1 MAAPRPATPAMS
13 DTQPVVAV
21 AVALG
26 LICAAAPRPTLAEES
41 KDEQTQETPDKDRE
55 DDKREESLGDLLD
68 SLDDRRDQR
77 QRRRRQQDGE
87 QRERD
92 DVPLEELDLEQA
104 RARGFDFG
112 DDQDDRAGGGAS
124 LTAVTAGAVVHGAGH
139 FAAGNARAGWWLAG
153 SQAAGAGLLTAGILG
168 TNRSRG
174 GGPFGMAR
182 IAGVIGA
189 GLLGAGYL
197 ADIAGTLPT
206 DRERRGLPRNDS
218 LHREFELEA
227 GYRFR
232 RTEGSPLS
240 HFAHARAAIDGGF
253 WSVSART
260 EHELQLAASSVGLEA
275 TLDPAVSRSR
285 LTRPTLVVGGDYL
298 YSGET
303 GEFRRWSA
311 FALAGGSVDLGLI
324 SPGLSEFAVG
334 ALVGGERSWLD
345 WGRGTYADWVPSAR
359 VFSHFNL
366 GRRLHTR
373 VSYRLDTNDW
383 LAADRNLA
391 GIGEVSL
398 RFDTDGPFDLR
409 LGGMLGGGIGITTA
423 LQYRP

>member
-1 MAAPRPATPAMS
+1 MS

-26 LICAAAPRPTLAEES
+26 FICAAAPRPTLAEGS
-41 KDEQTQETPDKDRE
+41 KGEQAEETPEKDRE
-55 DDKREESLGDLLD
+55 DIDGEESLGDLLD
-68 SLDDRRDQR
+68 SLDDQPDRREQ
-77 QRRRRQQDGE
+77 RRRQQDGE

-92 DVPLEELDLEQA
+92 DVPLEKLDLERA
-104 RARGFDFG
+104 RARGFEFG
-112 DDQDDRAGGGAS
+112 DDQDDRSGGGAS
-124 LTAVTAGAVVHGAGH
+124 LTAATAGAVVHGAGH
-139 FAAGNARAGWWLAG
+139 FAAGNTRAGWWLTG

-168 TNRSRG
+168 TNRSHG
-174 GGPFGMAR
+174 GSTVGMAR
-182 IAGVIGA
+182 IAGVLGA

-218 LHREFELEA
+218 LHRQFEVEA

-240 HFAHARAAIDGGF
+240 HFVHASAKLDGGV
-253 WSVSART
+253 WSVAART

-275 TLDPAVSRSR
+275 SLDPAVSRSR
-285 LTRPTLVVGGDYL
+285 LTHPTVVVGGDYL

-303 GEFRRWSA
+303 GEFRRWSG

-345 WGRGTYADWVPSAR
+345 WGRGSHAEWLPAAR

-409 LGGMLGGGIGITTA
+409 LGGRLGGGIGITTA